1 MNPTTPHYQK
11 ARYRRTIRQ
20 TNPKT
25 RFKFIESNNTM
36 SHQYIARRKI
46 EQAIRAIDETLH
58 KPPIERFSVT
68 SANQLEHFK
77 ERLLEALVKIMED
90 NVPDREY
97 RELGIAKLITDQW
110 PYSLALGA
118 TIVEAEQAYKA
129 I

>member
-1 MNPTTPHYQK
+1 MS
-11 ARYRRTIRQ
+11 RQ
-20 TNPKT
+20 N
-25 RFKFIESNNTM
+25 
-36 SHQYIARRKI
+36 IARRKI
-46 EQAIRAIDETLH
+46 EQAIRAIDEALH
-58 KPPIERFSVT
+58 QPSIEILSVT
-68 SANQLEHFK
+68 SVNQLEHFK

-118 TIVEAEQAYKA
+118 TLVEAEQAYKA